1 MENRRQRREAER
13 AMGFHKIEK
22 GMSLSEKAILKEKK
36 REWVRQSALMRA
48 QEAENVRVNAAA
60 EKWSQE
66 IESLMARGKT
76 REEAE
81 ELLRINLHLQTQREA
96 DLQERRARQAQPK
109 K

>member
-22 GMSLSEKAILKEKK
+22 GMSASEKAMLKGKK
-36 REWVRQSALMRA
+36 REWVKQSALMRA
-48 QEAENVRVNAAA
+48 QEAENTRVNEAA
-60 EKWSQE
+60 EKWSEGIQT
-66 IESLMARGKT
+66 LVTGGKT

-81 ELLRINLHLQTQREA
+81 EILRINLHLQNQREA
-96 DLQERRARQAQPK
+96 DLQERRERQAQPK